1 MAVYKLFPE
10 KDATLYSLFPTMNT
24 GLDSQIESTAMD
36 FGPND
41 PNPQVSRFL
50 IQFDNTQIGNVL
62 DNLIDDNS
70 GTDWKAYLRLFS
82 SKATGL
88 STNTTID
95 IHLAAKSWDMGTGLY
110 LDSPLTTNG
119 TSWIWRDYLDSP
131 NGRWISAFNDTGSNG
146 VFWTG
151 SYSTSSVEAGGGQW
165 VYSSPSSSKWSLSS
179 SVTFNYRSDLDV
191 TQDVTELVY
200 HWVGSGSTDTAP
212 IITNPDLSNYGF
224 LVKLTG
230 SQEFVSSFDVQPELK
245 YFSVDTQTIYP
256 PQLEFRWDDCS
267 WFPDTEALSILT
279 SSTPF
284 VSLAQ
289 NPGEFNQDAVNR
301 FRVNSRPEYPA
312 VVFQTASIYTT
323 NYYLPENSTY
333 AIKDLDTNLFVV
345 NFDPT
350 YTRLSAD
357 SSSCYFDIYMNG
369 LEPERYYK
377 ILISSSLG
385 GNEYVLDNKYYFK
398 VING

>member
-10 KDATLYSLFPTMNT
+10 KDATLYSLWPTMNT

-95 IHLAAKSWDMGTGLY
+95 IHLPSKSWDMGTGLY

-119 TSWIWRDYLDSP
+119 TSWVWRDYLDSP
-131 NGRWISAFNDTGSNG
+131 NGRWIPSGDPFTNAYGTY
-146 VFWTG
+146 TG
-151 SYSTSSVEAGGGQW
+151 SYATASVSSGGGTW
-165 VYSSPSSSKWSLSS
+165 YTSTINGSDAYGWALSS

-191 TQDVTELVY
+191 VQDVTQLVY
-200 HWVGSGSTDTAP
+200 QFAGSGSTPPA
-212 IITNPDLSNYGF
+212 IANNGF

-230 SQEFVSSFDVQPELK
+230 SQEFISSFDVLPELK
-245 YFSVDTQTIYP
+245 YFSVDTNTIYP
-256 PQLEFRWDDCS
+256 PQLEFRWDDFS
-267 WFPDTEALSILT
+267 WLPDTGSLSILT